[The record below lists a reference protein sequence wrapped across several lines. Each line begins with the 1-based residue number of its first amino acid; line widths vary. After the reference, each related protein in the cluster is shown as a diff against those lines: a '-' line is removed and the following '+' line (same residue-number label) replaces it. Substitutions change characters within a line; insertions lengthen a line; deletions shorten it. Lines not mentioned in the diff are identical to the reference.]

1 MNSVSHVGE
10 RNFDER
16 NMKMTEALSSQLK
29 KLGYKG
35 RMVSIQH
42 LDDLKEEIGDYHSH
56 GSFDEEFYKERLSRF
71 TFGVPDSLPQARS
84 LIVIAVPRPQI
95 RVVFNWKGEK
105 LSLIIPPTYVDN
117 EEIDRQVENLL
128 RGVLSPKKY
137 RVAKA
142 LLPEK
147 LLAVRS
153 GLGFYG
159 RNNICYVNGMGSF
172 HQLVVFYTEL
182 PCEEDNWQES
192 QLMESCEGCSACLDN
207 CPTGAITPE
216 RFLLRAE
223 RCITFH
229 NERREDFPTWIDPSW
244 HKCIVGCLDC
254 QTICPENKNILEW
267 IEEKGEFSQEETA
280 LLLEG
285 KMLNRLSSTLI
296 IKLKQLDLMEYLDVL
311 PRNLSVLLDKE

>member
-1 MNSVSHVGE
+1 
-10 RNFDER
+10 
-16 NMKMTEALSSQLK
+16 
-29 KLGYKG
+29 
-35 RMVSIQH
+35 
-42 LDDLKEEIGDYHSH
+42 
-56 GSFDEEFYKERLSRF
+56 
-71 TFGVPDSLPQARS
+71 
-84 LIVIAVPRPQI
+84 
-95 RVVFNWKGEK
+95 
-105 LSLIIPPTYVDN
+105 
-117 EEIDRQVENLL
+117 
-128 RGVLSPKKY
+128 
-137 RVAKA
+137 

-153 GLGFYG
+153 GLGSYG

-254 QTICPENKNILEW
+254 QAICPENKNILEW
-267 IEEKGEFSQEETA
+267 VEEKGEFSQEETA

-296 IKLKQLDLMEYLDVL
+296 IKLTQLDLMEYLDVL